1 MLVSPYLDL
10 LSFDDNTHNQTAD
23 NGGPIMSSRSSP
35 STSSTTSPPN
45 ASKLAPRFPPSAGS
59 SANANAAAVLAATLA
74 ASRYSPQASTAAAPS
89 VFSASDVFSSSAA
102 SSTAVAMAAAAAANM
117 MSVPSPIF
125 PPPPPLSNGGHN
137 QRLSPAAGGQQAGTD
152 GIVFS
157 NATDFLEAFART
169 AGSGIGTW
177 RGGQQVSKPT
187 DRLGFPSTEALLECC
202 RAQAVM
208 TAPILQMEISG
219 PTSTTSNP
227 GSHVLASAHNL
238 LPSPTPLPYHS
249 QHIMQPSDEYYSY
262 IPTAYPPSSSYQSS
276 YQSMD
281 NRYYD
286 NSNYWNESSSGEGAW
301 YSSTSCNQENLACS
315 RAPPT
320 YADLSPV
327 ETFFFGKN
335 EHKTSDYQ
343 ESDNV
348 THTDFAQ
355 LQSNETWYSNLT
367 TDPVSK
373 MLPDT
378 VGNTT
383 QSQPQTN
390 FITST
395 TAPSFSQNT
404 TSQNQQFSQITAAN
418 PFFTS
423 FQTGGSTASGNDFY
437 RASALLSV
445 AAGSGNDNNNVGN
458 AYYEP
463 TRQVGGG
470 EHYSGGVNASSSSAS
485 GYQRALGGFSSSGS
499 GTNGGN
505 GSGDKGIL
513 EIPGSLGGSAGGSGD
528 GALGV
533 VSRDLM
539 RAYLKS
545 RRDQVLIV
553 LHAKVAQKSY
563 GTEKRFFCPPPCIYL
578 RGDGWDFR
586 PNSNSPNKLLGSTS
600 DAAFQRSFLP
610 WETESDFNTSKSSGE
625 RPQVLAFMGI
635 GGTSTAKDMVQLNL
649 EPGKDYSAAKTLFI
663 SDSDKR
669 KHFMLTVK
677 MFYSNGKD
685 LGKFN
690 SRRIKVISKPSK
702 KKQSLKNTDLCIA
715 SGTKIALFNRLRSQ
729 TVSTRYLHVDA
740 GSFHASSS
748 RWGAF
753 TIHLLSDDESEAEE
767 FNVREGYIHYGHTVK
782 LVCSETG
789 MALPRLI
796 VRKVDKTTVM
806 LDADDPVSQLHKCA
820 FYLKD
825 TDRMYLCLSQD
836 KIIQHQAVRCDDNPN
851 RETINDSAAW
861 TIISTDRAEYRW
873 FELSDLRDDPTVPKA
888 VASQIPPPSNH
899 PVTPVPIV
907 TNIRTNGGG
916 DVAMVEVSGENF
928 SANHQV
934 WFGDVPAQTFYRCQE
949 LLLCLVPDITEFHP
963 DWTYVQYELEVPISI
978 ARNDGVIYATGSVF
992 TYQPELGPRQHCQP
1006 ALDLMRVVFATAAAS
1021 MSQAMQP
1028 GHQQQ
1033 SYQQRSTLDYPA
1045 LEGISSSTSNYPPFS
1060 EALSATSARS
1070 YATPMDDSSTS
1081 AVTGPPTGEPTQ

>member
-1 MLVSPYLDL
+1 MFSSPDLGVLAAAFHPNGLNNSSANTAVSPPNSNNSNSSATNNRFPQSNEPHENNFRNGFCSRQSAFSSPEKGFLSPRQNSYVGVTDL
-10 LSFDDNTHNQTAD
+10 LSFDDNVNNQTIDTGA
-23 NGGPIMSSRSSP
+23 PMMSSRSSP

-45 ASKLAPRFPPSAGS
+45 ASQLAPRFPPSAVS
-59 SANANAAAVLAATLA
+59 AANANAAAVLAATLA
-74 ASRYSPQASTAAAPS
+74 ASRYSPQASTAVTPS
-89 VFSASDVFSSSAA
+89 VFSAAADVFNSSVT
-102 SSTAVAMAAAAAANM
+102 SSTAVAMAAAAASM

-125 PPPPPLSNGGHN
+125 PPPPPPLSNGGHN
-137 QRLSPAAGGQQAGTD
+137 QRLSPAAGGQQTSTEGGA
-152 GIVFS
+152 FP

-169 AGSGIGTW
+169 AGSGMGTW
-177 RGGQQVSKPT
+177 RGGQQTLKST
-187 DRLGFPSTEALLECC
+187 DRLGFPSTEVLLECC
-202 RAQAVM
+202 RAQ
-208 TAPILQMEISG
+208 
-219 PTSTTSNP
+219 
-227 GSHVLASAHNL
+227 
-238 LPSPTPLPYHS
+238 
-249 QHIMQPSDEYYSY
+249 
-262 IPTAYPPSSSYQSS
+262 YP
-276 YQSMD
+276 
-281 NRYYD
+281 
-286 NSNYWNESSSGEGAW
+286 
-301 YSSTSCNQENLACS
+301 
-315 RAPPT
+315 
-320 YADLSPV
+320 
-327 ETFFFGKN
+327 
-335 EHKTSDYQ
+335 
-343 ESDNV
+343 
-348 THTDFAQ
+348 
-355 LQSNETWYSNLT
+355 NLT

-373 MLPDT
+373 MIPDA

-390 FITST
+390 FTPST
-395 TAPSFSQNT
+395 ATPSFSQNA
-404 TSQNQQFSQITAAN
+404 TSQLQQFSQATAAN
-418 PFFTS
+418 PFFT
-423 FQTGGSTASGNDFY
+423 FQTGGSTTSGSNFY
-437 RASALLSV
+437 RASALFSA
-445 AAGSGNDNNNVGN
+445 AAGSGNNGDSGGN
-458 AYYEP
+458 SYYEP

-470 EHYSGGVNASSSSAS
+470 EHYSGGVNAPSSSAS
-485 GYQRALGGFSSSGS
+485 SYQRTLGGFASSGS
-499 GTNGGN
+499 GSNVGN

-539 RAYLKS
+539 RAYLKN

-578 RGDGWDFR
+578 RGDGWDVR
-586 PNSNSPNKLLGSTS
+586 PNSNSPSKILGSSS

-610 WETESDFNTSKSSGE
+610 WETESDFNASKSSGE

-825 TDRMYLCLSQD
+825 TERMYLCLSQD
-836 KIIQHQAVRCDDNPN
+836 KIIQHQAVRCDDNPY

-873 FELSDLRDDPTVPKA
+873 FELSNLRDDPTVPKA
-888 VASQIPPPSNH
+888 VAVQIPPPSNH

-978 ARNDGVIYATGSVF
+978 ARNDGVVYATGSVF

-1028 GHQQQ
+1028 GHHHQQQ
-1033 SYQQRSTLDYPA
+1033 SYQQRSSLDYPT
-1045 LEGISSSTSNYPPFS
+1045 LEGISSSASSYPSFS
-1060 EALSATSARS
+1060 EALSATSGRS
-1070 YATPMDDSSTS
+1070 YATPMDESSTS
-1081 AVTGPPTGEPTQ
+1081 VITGPPTSEPTQ

>member
-1 MLVSPYLDL
+1 MFSTPNLGVLAAAFHPNGLNNSSSNNSSNTVVPPPTNSNSNSATANSRFPQSNNPDENNYTSGFFIRQSAFSSPEKGILSPRQNSYVGVTDL
-10 LSFDDNTHNQTAD
+10 LSFDDNTHNQTTD
-23 NGGPIMSSRSSP
+23 NGGPMMSSRSSP

-59 SANANAAAVLAATLA
+59 AANANAAAVLAATLA
-74 ASRYSPQASTAAAPS
+74 ASRYSPQASATVTPS
-89 VFSASDVFSSSAA
+89 VFSAADVFSSSVA
-102 SSTAVAMAAAAAANM
+102 SSTAVAMAAAAASM

-137 QRLSPAAGGQQAGTD
+137 QRLSPAAGGQQSGTD
-152 GIVFS
+152 GIAFS

-169 AGSGIGTW
+169 AGSGMGTW
-177 RGGQQVSKPT
+177 GGGQQASKPT

-202 RAQAVM
+202 RAQ
-208 TAPILQMEISG
+208 
-219 PTSTTSNP
+219 
-227 GSHVLASAHNL
+227 
-238 LPSPTPLPYHS
+238 
-249 QHIMQPSDEYYSY
+249 
-262 IPTAYPPSSSYQSS
+262 
-276 YQSMD
+276 
-281 NRYYD
+281 
-286 NSNYWNESSSGEGAW
+286 
-301 YSSTSCNQENLACS
+301 
-315 RAPPT
+315 
-320 YADLSPV
+320 
-327 ETFFFGKN
+327 
-335 EHKTSDYQ
+335 
-343 ESDNV
+343 
-348 THTDFAQ
+348 
-355 LQSNETWYSNLT
+355 YSNLT

-373 MLPDT
+373 MIPDT

-383 QSQPQTN
+383 QSQPPTN

-418 PFFTS
+418 PFFSS

-470 EHYSGGVNASSSSAS
+470 EHYSGSVNVPSSSAS
-485 GYQRALGGFSSSGS
+485 SYQRALGGFGGSGS
-499 GTNGGN
+499 GSSGGN
-505 GSGDKGIL
+505 GNGDKGIL

-528 GALGV
+528 GALGF

-586 PNSNSPNKLLGSTS
+586 PNSNSPNKLLSSTS

-610 WETESDFNTSKSSGE
+610 WEAESDFNASKSSGE

-806 LDADDPVSQLHKCA
+806 LDADDP
-820 FYLKD
+820 
-825 TDRMYLCLSQD
+825 D

-978 ARNDGVIYATGSVF
+978 ARNDGVVYATGSVF

-1033 SYQQRSTLDYPA
+1033 SYQQRSSLDYPS
-1045 LEGISSSTSNYPPFS
+1045 LEGISSSSSNYPPYS

-1070 YATPMDDSSTS
+1070 YATPMDDSSTPV
-1081 AVTGPPTGEPTQ
+1081 VTGPPTGEPTQ

>member
-1 MLVSPYLDL
+1 
-10 LSFDDNTHNQTAD
+10 
-23 NGGPIMSSRSSP
+23 
-35 STSSTTSPPN
+35 
-45 ASKLAPRFPPSAGS
+45 
-59 SANANAAAVLAATLA
+59 
-74 ASRYSPQASTAAAPS
+74 
-89 VFSASDVFSSSAA
+89 
-102 SSTAVAMAAAAAANM
+102 
-117 MSVPSPIF
+117 
-125 PPPPPLSNGGHN
+125 
-137 QRLSPAAGGQQAGTD
+137 
-152 GIVFS
+152 
-157 NATDFLEAFART
+157 
-169 AGSGIGTW
+169 
-177 RGGQQVSKPT
+177 
-187 DRLGFPSTEALLECC
+187 
-202 RAQAVM
+202 M

-219 PTSTTSNP
+219 PTSTTSTP
-227 GSHVLASAHNL
+227 GSHPLASAHNL
-238 LPSPTPLPYHS
+238 LPSPSSLPYHS
-249 QHIMQPSDEYYSY
+249 QHTMQPSDEFYSY
-262 IPTAYPPSSSYQSS
+262 MPTSYPPSSSYQSS

-286 NSNYWNESSSGEGAW
+286 NPNYWNESSYGEGAW
-301 YSSTSCNQENLACS
+301 YSSTSCNQESIACS

-327 ETFFFGKN
+327 ETFFFGKI
-335 EHKTSDYQ
+335 EPKTSDYQ

-348 THTDFAQ
+348 TPCDHTDFAQ
-355 LQSNETWYSNLT
+355 IQSNEAWYPNLT

-373 MLPDT
+373 MIPDA

-390 FITST
+390 FTPST
-395 TAPSFSQNT
+395 ATPSFSQNA
-404 TSQNQQFSQITAAN
+404 TSQLQQFSQATAAN
-418 PFFTS
+418 PFFT
-423 FQTGGSTASGNDFY
+423 FQTGGSTTSGSNFY
-437 RASALLSV
+437 RASALFSA
-445 AAGSGNDNNNVGN
+445 AAGSGNNGDSGGN
-458 AYYEP
+458 SYYEP

-470 EHYSGGVNASSSSAS
+470 EHYSGGVNAPSSSAS
-485 GYQRALGGFSSSGS
+485 SYQRTLGGFASSGS
-499 GTNGGN
+499 GSNVGN

-539 RAYLKS
+539 RAYLKN

-578 RGDGWDFR
+578 RGDGWDVR
-586 PNSNSPNKLLGSTS
+586 PNSNSPSKILGSSS

-610 WETESDFNTSKSSGE
+610 WETESDFNASKSSGE

-825 TDRMYLCLSQD
+825 TERMYLCLSQD
-836 KIIQHQAVRCDDNPN
+836 KIIQHQAVRCDDNPY

-873 FELSDLRDDPTVPKA
+873 FELSNLRDDPTVPKA
-888 VASQIPPPSNH
+888 VAVQIPPPSNH

-978 ARNDGVIYATGSVF
+978 ARNDGVVYATGSVF

-1028 GHQQQ
+1028 GHHHQQQ
-1033 SYQQRSTLDYPA
+1033 SYQQRSSLDYPT
-1045 LEGISSSTSNYPPFS
+1045 LEGISSSASSYPSFS
-1060 EALSATSARS
+1060 EALSATSGRS
-1070 YATPMDDSSTS
+1070 YATPMDESSTS
-1081 AVTGPPTGEPTQ
+1081 VITGPPTSEPTQ